1 MKDQLI
7 KQMEEKNKIKLE
19 AREISKKFYG
29 EILKDAENYKS
40 EQAAKLN
47 QEQNKNKNYKK
58 DLDKQLQDK
67 KINFK

>member
-1 MKDQLI
+1 MKDKLN

-19 AREISKKFYG
+19 AREISKKFHS

-47 QEQNKNKNYKK
+47 QEQNKNNNYKK
-58 DLDKQLQDK
+58 ELDKQIQDK
-67 KINFK
+67 KNQF